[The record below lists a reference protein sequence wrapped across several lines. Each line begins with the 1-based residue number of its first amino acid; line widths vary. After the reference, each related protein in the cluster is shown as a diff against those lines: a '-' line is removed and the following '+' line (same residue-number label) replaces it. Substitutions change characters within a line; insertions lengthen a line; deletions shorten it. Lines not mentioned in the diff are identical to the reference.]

1 MNSAEH
7 GVKLEDALA
16 FVCHAVETQ
25 SPEVVCS
32 ILMLDPGGTH
42 LFHGA
47 APSLPESY
55 IQAINGLSIGP
66 QVGSCGTAAY
76 LGKPV
81 IVTDIASDPLWA
93 DFRDLALPL
102 GLRACWSTPIIS
114 SEGKVLA
121 TFALYYREARG
132 PSEREQ
138 EIVQWATSLTACV
151 IEYKRIS
158 EDLKEEREE
167 LEIILDASPAMIW
180 YKDRD
185 NRILR
190 ANRGAAE
197 SSGHTKR
204 EVQGRSAYE
213 LYPLHA
219 AKYHQDDLEVI
230 AQGKPK
236 LGIRETVMTA
246 SGKERFVITDKIPHL
261 DRSGNII
268 GVIVF
273 ARDVTE
279 QTHTELALKQAE
291 DQLRQ
296 SQKLEAV
303 GRLAGGVAHDFN
315 NLLAIM
321 KGHLETL
328 ADELGP
334 GHPGLRR
341 TAQIAA
347 AADRAAAVTQ
357 QLLAFSR
364 MQVLQPRVISLN
376 KVVNDMGA
384 LLKPLVGENIEFT
397 LELDRDLGSVRA
409 DPIQMEQ
416 VLLNLVV
423 NACDAMPEG
432 GRLAV
437 QTANVELDEAWAR
450 SHPPSPAGRYVMLS
464 VTDTGPG
471 MDTET
476 QARIFEPFFT
486 TKRLGKGTGLGLAT
500 AYGIVKQSNGY
511 LGVKSEPGEGAS
523 FQVYLPVAEKPAE
536 PDVASLSSI
545 SPRGSET
552 VLLVEDEEEVRELL
566 TETLSLY
573 GYKVL
578 SASNGAKAI
587 TISNQYAGIIHLL
600 VTDLAMPGIS
610 GSEVASRL
618 RRFRPGIGVVYMSGF
633 AGDTLLTPDQT
644 APSGTVLSKPFAR
657 DALASAVRETIDLG
671 RAARR
676 QAAG

>member
-1 MNSAEH
+1 VNSAEH
-7 GVKLEDALA
+7 AVKLEDALA

-25 SPEVVCS
+25 SPQLVCS
-32 ILMLDPGGTH
+32 IWLLDPSGTC
-42 LFHGA
+42 LSNGI

-55 IQAINGLSIGP
+55 LQAISGLRIGP
-66 QVGSCGTAAY
+66 RAGSCGTAAY

-81 IVTDIASDPLWA
+81 IVTDIASDPLW
-93 DFRDLALPL
+93 DDYRHLALPL
-102 GLRACWSTPIIS
+102 GLRACWSTPIFAGD
-114 SEGKVLA
+114 GKVLG
-121 TFALYYREARG
+121 TFALYYREPRG
-132 PSEREQ
+132 PTERERQ
-138 EIVQWATSLTACV
+138 IVDWAVPQAAIV
-151 IEYKRIS
+151 IEDKRIS
-158 EDLKEEREE
+158 EALQEEREQ
-167 LEIILDASPAMIW
+167 LEIILDAAPAMIW

-190 ANRGAAE
+190 ANRLAAE
-197 SSGHTKR
+197 SIALSKR
-204 EVQGRSAYE
+204 DLQGRSVYE
-213 LYPLHA
+213 LYPDQA

-246 SGKERFVITDKIPHL
+246 SGEERFVITDKIPHL

-328 ADELGP
+328 ADELGA
-334 GHPGLRR
+334 GHPSLRR

-376 KVVNDMGA
+376 TVVKDMGA
-384 LLKPLVGENIEFT
+384 LLKPLVGANIEFT
-397 LELDRDLGSVRA
+397 LELDRDLGNVKA

-432 GRLAV
+432 GRLV
-437 QTANVELDEAWAR
+437 VTTKNVELDEAWAR
-450 SHPPSPAGRYVMLS
+450 SHPLSPAGRYVVLS

-471 MDTET
+471 MDAET

-511 LGVKSEPGEGAS
+511 LAVMSEPGEGAS
-523 FQVYLPVAEKPAE
+523 FQVYLPVVERPAE

-552 VLLVEDEEEVRELL
+552 ILLVEDEEEVRELL

-587 TISNQYAGIIHLL
+587 AISNQYAGIIHLL

-610 GSEVASRL
+610 GSEVAFRL
-618 RRFRPGIGVVYMSGF
+618 QRFRPGIGVVYMSGF
-633 AGDTLLTPDQT
+633 AGDTLWKPEQS
-644 APSGTVLSKPFAR
+644 APSGIVLNKPFAR
-657 DALASAVRETIDLG
+657 DALARAVRDAIDLG
-671 RAARR
+671 RSARR

>member
-1 MNSAEH
+1 VNSSEH

-25 SPEVVCS
+25 SPELVCS
-32 ILMLDPGGTH
+32 ILMLDPSGTR

-55 IQAINGLSIGP
+55 IQAINGLIIGS
-66 QVGSCGTAAY
+66 QAGSCGTAAY

-81 IVTDIASDPLWA
+81 IVTDIANDPLWA

-138 EIVQWATSLTACV
+138 QIVQWATSLTACV

-185 NRILR
+185 NRVLR

-197 SSGHTKR
+197 MSGQTKR
-204 EVQGRSAYE
+204 ELQGRSAYE
-213 LYPLHA
+213 LDPTHA
-219 AKYHQDDLEVI
+219 AKYHQDDIEVI
-230 AQGKPK
+230 STGKPK
-236 LGIRETVMTA
+236 LGIREKVTTG
-246 SGKERFVITDKIPHL
+246 SGEERFVITDKIPHL

-279 QTHTELALKQAE
+279 QTLTELALKQAE

-328 ADELGP
+328 MDELGAS
-334 GHPGLRR
+334 HPGLRR

-347 AADRAAAVTQ
+347 AVDRAGAVTQ

-364 MQVLQPRVISLN
+364 MQVLQPRIISLN
-376 KVVNDMGA
+376 TVVKDMGA
-384 LLKPLVGENIEFT
+384 LLRPLVGENIEFT
-397 LELDRDLGSVRA
+397 LELDRDLGSVTA

-423 NACDAMPEG
+423 NACDAMPDG
-432 GRLAV
+432 GRLVV
-437 QTANVELDEAWAR
+437 QTANIELDDAWAQ

-464 VTDTGPG
+464 VADTGPG
-471 MDTET
+471 MDPET
-476 QARIFEPFFT
+476 QSRIFEPFFT
-486 TKRLGKGTGLGLAT
+486 TKMGKGTGLGLAT

-511 LGVKSEPGEGAS
+511 LGVKSAPGQGAS
-523 FQVYLPVAEKPAE
+523 FQVYLPVTQKLAE
-536 PDVASLSSI
+536 PDVASLSSV

-552 VLLVEDEEEVRELL
+552 ILLVEDEDEVLELL

-587 TISNQYAGIIHLL
+587 AISNQYAGIIHLL

-633 AGDTLLTPDQT
+633 AGDTLLRPDQT
-644 APSGTVLSKPFAR
+644 APSGVVLNKPFSR
-657 DALASAVRETIDLG
+657 DALAHAVRDTIDLN
-671 RAARR
+671 RATRR